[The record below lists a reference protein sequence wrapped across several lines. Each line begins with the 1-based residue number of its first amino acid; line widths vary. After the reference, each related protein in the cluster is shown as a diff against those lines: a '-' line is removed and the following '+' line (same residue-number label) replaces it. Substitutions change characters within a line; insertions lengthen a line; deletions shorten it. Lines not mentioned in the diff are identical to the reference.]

1 MSIFLNSTS
10 LQMQYFDNNE
20 ASKVPN
26 CWPVQNGEGWRHTWR
41 RGKSNP
47 AYKSFRAA
55 FARVNLDFKPLAF
68 KSLGPIN
75 RVRFVV
81 QTSGGEFF
89 QKRIFLTKYD
99 LLANPGNENFPP
111 GKSNSPAVPGKDRPV
126 QGKIPHFPPG
136 KSNPDEQ

>member
-81 QTSGGEFF
+81 QTSGGGILSETN
-89 QKRIFLTKYD
+89 IFNKIR
-99 LLANPGNENFPP
+99 FI
-111 GKSNSPAVPGKDRPV
+111 GKSRQRKLPPREVKFSSSAGKGQTSAGEDSPL
-126 QGKIPHFPPG
+126 PPRQIE
-136 KSNPDEQ
+136 P